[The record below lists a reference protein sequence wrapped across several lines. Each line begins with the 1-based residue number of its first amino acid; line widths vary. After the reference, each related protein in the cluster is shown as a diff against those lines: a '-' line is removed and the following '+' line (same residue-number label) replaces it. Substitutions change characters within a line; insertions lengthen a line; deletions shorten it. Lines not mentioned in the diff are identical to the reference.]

1 MCHYETCLLE
11 GQKFKFL
18 PCFCSC
24 KEISSYTIFFFF
36 LKNSRLVIYVLY
48 GIKLQNY
55 VPYNAFV
62 WTIVYYLGVV
72 SWIFYSVVLFIVC
85 LCGLLLKVS
94 LTSCT
99 FFSGLVSVGSIFR
112 KKQRICCC
120 WTTKFV
126 EFFQLFLCSRPLTFS
141 IYCVPGLLFE
151 SWIGTQDSASFTFA
165 FCQFSRHPCL
175 WTCGCSAD

>member
-1 MCHYETCLLE
+1 MCHYEICLLE

-18 PCFCSC
+18 LCFCSC
-24 KEISSYTIFFFF
+24 KEISSYTFFFKRRKKKKKE
-36 LKNSRLVIYVLY
+36 KNSGLVIYVLY

-62 WTIVYYLGVV
+62 WTIVHYAGVV

-85 LCGLLLKVS
+85 LCGQLLKY
-94 LTSCT
+94 LNFMHF

-120 WTTKFV
+120 CTTKFV
-126 EFFQLFLCSRPLTFS
+126 EFFQLSICSRPLTFF
-141 IYCVPGLLFE
+141 IHRVPCLLFE
-151 SWIGTQDSASFTFA
+151 S
-165 FCQFSRHPCL
+165 
-175 WTCGCSAD
+175 